1 MTIEDLAR
9 ASGCSTRNI
18 RNYQTRGLL
27 PPPLVVARTGYYDE
41 GHLARLR
48 FIGNLQGRG
57 YSLAAIADLARAWE
71 EGQDVADLLGFER
84 ALTEPWGKDERSERV
99 PLAVML
105 DRFPEAAKD
114 QALID
119 RAVQLRLVAVDGDQ
133 AVILRPRTVAI
144 GADLVAAGVPL
155 AAALDEL
162 EALAEDADRIASRF
176 VRLFDQHVWE
186 PFQAAGLPPDVLPDV
201 TASLERMR
209 PLAARAVAD
218 AMRAAMDERVA
229 DTAVERLA
237 QQQPSADNR
246 ETTA

>member
-1 MTIEDLAR
+1 
-9 ASGCSTRNI
+9 
-18 RNYQTRGLL
+18 
-27 PPPLVVARTGYYDE
+27 
-41 GHLARLR
+41 
-48 FIGNLQGRG
+48 
-57 YSLAAIADLARAWE
+57 
-71 EGQDVADLLGFER
+71 
-84 ALTEPWGKDERSERV
+84 
-99 PLAVML
+99 ML
-105 DRFPEAAKD
+105 DRFPEAATD

-119 RAVQLRLVAVDGDQ
+119 RAVRLRLVAVDGDQ

-176 VRLFDQHVWE
+176 VRLFDQYVWE

-201 TASLERMR
+201 TAALERMR

-237 QQQPSADNR
+237 QQQPSANNQ